1 MSLPGLQLL
10 GPPEPVVASTVHE
23 LNPNTEW
30 RFETALGI
38 HVEVKLLSGTAEI
51 FGTELAIKQAYTFSG
66 TKAAI
71 YTWHGCRIEVIGE
84 CLVEYIAE
92 ENPMISYANTHFAL
106 DQLRE
111 KATLEGREG
120 PRVMV
125 LGPEN
130 AGKTSLVKIL
140 TAYAIRTGRQPV
152 VVNLDTKEGMLSI
165 PGSLSASAFSSI
177 IDVEEGW
184 GSSPMNGPSQVP
196 VKLPLVY
203 YYGLA
208 SPEENTKIF
217 KPVTTRLAL
226 SVMSRLQE
234 DQEAKEAGCIVD
246 TSGVISQGKGGYE
259 IIQHIVSEFSINVV
273 IILGS
278 ERLSSDMVRRFNGQ
292 KTSMDD
298 IITVIKLDKSGGCV
312 DRDEAYL
319 KQFRQAQIREY
330 FFGDPKITLSPHTQ
344 QVDFNQV
351 IIYRAAE
358 SNAVLNS
365 LLPGGETEDATVP
378 SIFDKIQPSS
388 AMQNGILAIVHAD
401 PNDSQENIRDASVI
415 GFVYVAEVDEKKKK
429 LRVLAP
435 LSGRLPNR
443 AMIWGSWP
451 DSIGDLVG

>member
-1 MSLPGLQLL
+1 
-10 GPPEPVVASTVHE
+10 
-23 LNPNTEW
+23 
-30 RFETALGI
+30 
-38 HVEVKLLSGTAEI
+38 
-51 FGTELAIKQAYTFSG
+51 
-66 TKAAI
+66 
-71 YTWHGCRIEVIGE
+71 
-84 CLVEYIAE
+84 
-92 ENPMISYANTHFAL
+92 MISYANTHFAL

-259 IIQHIVSEFSINVV
+259 VIQHIVSEFSSKSPT
-273 IILGS
+273 LP
-278 ERLSSDMVRRFNGQ
+278 SSMVR
-292 KTSMDD
+292 
-298 IITVIKLDKSGGCV
+298 
-312 DRDEAYL
+312 A
-319 KQFRQAQIREY
+319 
-330 FFGDPKITLSPHTQ
+330 
-344 QVDFNQV
+344 
-351 IIYRAAE
+351 
-358 SNAVLNS
+358 
-365 LLPGGETEDATVP
+365 
-378 SIFDKIQPSS
+378 
-388 AMQNGILAIVHAD
+388 
-401 PNDSQENIRDASVI
+401 
-415 GFVYVAEVDEKKKK
+415 
-429 LRVLAP
+429 
-435 LSGRLPNR
+435 
-443 AMIWGSWP
+443 
-451 DSIGDLVG
+451 